1 MKTIK
6 AISIRKAVADLCIKA
21 SVVLRADVLAA
32 LKRALAR
39 EKSIRAKN
47 LLQVIVDNAACARTK
62 GLAICQDT
70 GMPIVF
76 LEVGS
81 NVRISGNLKSAVR
94 HGVEDGYRLGCLRDS
109 IVRDPLSRGKPEYA
123 PAVIHIDIVPG
134 SKLKISVLPKGF
146 GSENKSQLKMFKPTA
161 GIEEIKKFII
171 EAVAAAGPDACPP
184 YILGVG
190 IGGTADYACLLAK
203 KALLRKLTTNDP
215 STSLGAS
222 GRRTTE
228 DERRTTNLERELLRA
243 INNLNIG
250 PMGLGGA
257 TTALAV
263 HIETYPTHIAGLPVA
278 VNISCHALRSASISL

>member
-6 AISIRKAVADLCIKA
+6 TNSIKKAVADLCVKA
-21 SVVLRADVLAA
+21 SIVLRPDVLAA
-32 LKRALAR
+32 LKLALAR
-39 EKSIRAKN
+39 EQNKRARH
-47 LLQVIVDNAACARTK
+47 LLQVIIDNAACARSK

-70 GMPIVF
+70 GMAIVF

-81 NVRISGNLKSAVR
+81 NLKISGDLKLAVNR
-94 HGVEDGYRLGCLRDS
+94 GVEEGYKSGCLRNS
-109 IVRDPLSRGKPEYA
+109 IVRDPLSRGKPGYA

-134 SKLKISVLPKGF
+134 SILKISVLPKGF

-161 GIEEIKKFII
+161 GVEEIKKFII

-184 YILGVG
+184 YIVGVG

-203 KALLRKLTTNDP
+203 KALLRKLTTNDQRP
-215 STSLGAS
+215 
-222 GRRTTE
+222 TTKF
-228 DERRTTNLERELLRA
+228 ERELLRA

-250 PMGLGGA
+250 PMGLGGK

-263 HIETYPTHIAGLPVA
+263 NIETYPTHIAGLPVA
-278 VNISCHALRSASISL
+278 VNISCHALRSASIIL